1 MNSTSLEEA
10 CHWMGAAMGLD
21 PVKDRDEVVGYVNK
35 YRNLLYNSFD
45 RIQLFDDF
53 IQCFRILEFHQDCHG
68 FGCAT
73 YRGFTATLDMGG
85 VVGAW
90 ESLLPV
96 STRSRWR
103 EVHRGKDGVSG
114 SVIELIPL
122 PGTFATERDMTA
134 TQKLRLYACNPK
146 DAGKTVIVQAKTE
159 DGIEHVL
166 RFELGK
172 DTQVTVNRHVCSVV
186 SVTLPVDLCGQVELY
201 QDDGT
206 LLSIYPPGVRTPQ
219 YRRYRI
225 NDTVFCQHD
234 TILVQSARLYI
245 PVTEDYEVIEVG
257 DQLTIEAAGR
267 YFRYGENTI
276 DRNERRAADGYLDEM
291 FRHIAGIKDR
301 DRGREHNDGVIPVN
315 VRTKPRRSRRRGLPG
330 YRRR

>member
-10 CHWMGAAMGLD
+10 CHWMGSAMGLD

-35 YRNLLYNSFD
+35 YRNLLYNSWD

-53 IQCFRILEFHQDCHG
+53 TQCFRIQTFHQDCHG
-68 FGCAT
+68 YGCPT

-90 ESLLPV
+90 ESLVPV

-114 SVIELIPL
+114 PELELIPIA
-122 PGTFATERDMTA
+122 GTFPTEREMTG
-134 TQKLRLYACNPK
+134 TQQLRIYPCSPK
-146 DAGKTVIVQAKTE
+146 DAGKVVIVQAKTE
-159 DGIEHVL
+159 DDVEHVL
-166 RFELGK
+166 RFELKK
-172 DTQVTVNRHVCSVV
+172 DTQVTVNRHVCAVV
-186 SVTLPVDLCGQVELY
+186 SVTLPVDLCGRVELY

-206 LLSIYPPGVRTPQ
+206 LLSTYPPGVRTPQ

-225 NDTVFCQHD
+225 NDNVFCQHD

-245 PVTEDYEVIEVG
+245 PVTEDYEVIEIG
-257 DQLTIEAAGR
+257 DQLAIEAAGR

-276 DRNERRAADGYLDEM
+276 DSKERNAADGYKEEM
-291 FRHIAGIKDR
+291 FGHIAGIKDR
-301 DRGREHNDGVIPVN
+301 DRGREHNDGAVPVN